1 MDDRNNGLI
10 CPGDINCNFSFN
22 KDVYRQS
29 LEGSW
34 ADEDGN
40 LNLTIEHDGALIVNI
55 PAIGEEE
62 SVDVVM
68 EYTIDKEEKTIT
80 IKEDEARLQEAVEHS
95 NGHYT
100 EETLKS
106 AVSPIVT
113 TFDYSVEQ
121 DQLILTEREYGD
133 QMIFI

>member
-1 MDDRNNGLI
+1 MPKKSQIPLI
-10 CPGDINCNFSFN
+10 KTRSCALHLN
-22 KDVYRQS
+22 K
-29 LEGSW
+29 
-34 ADEDGN
+34 
-40 LNLTIEHDGALIVNI
+40 
-55 PAIGEEE
+55 
-62 SVDVVM
+62 
-68 EYTIDKEEKTIT
+68 YTIDKEEKTIT

-95 NGHYT
+95 NGQYT

-133 QMIFI
+133 QMIFIKE